1 MKWLLT
7 RLVGTGWPRLLAV
20 AWLTLLVVAATS
32 SVLLSEQTL
41 APDLLNAS
49 ASPLTPSHWLG
60 TDPVGQ
66 DVWTILLFGARITL
80 CVSLPAALL
89 ATFLG
94 TLLGL
99 LAGYWGNQR
108 LQLPACYW
116 LSAFLFAAGITLFKS
131 PGNSLGSA
139 GWPLV
144 LGATTVV
151 IGKLLSSFA
160 SMRKAI
166 ALPVDW
172 LVLTMIT
179 LLATIPRLLLV
190 LTVAAASEPTLWGV
204 VVLLTL
210 TSWPQSARLVR
221 AEVSR
226 VRQLPYLE
234 AATATGLPPWR
245 IIWHHLLPNVWGP
258 VATTIPLSIATLIAL
273 ETTLSFLGVG
283 LPTEVPSWGRLLAF
297 SRIAPGAWWLLVFP
311 GLCLL
316 ATTLS
321 LRQLLPTKMRRD
333 AI

>member
-7 RLVGTGWPRLLAV
+7 WLAGTSWPRLLAV
-20 AWLTLLVVAATS
+20 AWLTLLVFAATS
-32 SVLLSEQTL
+32 SMLLSEQTL
-41 APDLLNAS
+41 APDLLNAN
-49 ASPLTPSHWLG
+49 ASPLTPNHWLG
-60 TDPVGQ
+60 TNPLGQ

-89 ATFLG
+89 ATALG

-99 LAGYWGNQR
+99 LAGYWGNQQ
-108 LQLPACYW
+108 LQLPAYYW
-116 LSAFLFAAGITLFKS
+116 LCAFLFATGITLFKAPS
-131 PGNSLGSA
+131 NSMGAA
-139 GWPLV
+139 GWLLV
-144 LGATTVV
+144 LGATVVV
-151 IGKLLSSFA
+151 IGKVLSLLTGL
-160 SMRKAI
+160 RKTI

-172 LVLTMIT
+172 LVLSMIT

-190 LTVAAASEPTLWGV
+190 LTVAASVPTLWGV

-245 IIWHHLLPNVWGP
+245 IIWHHLLPNAWGP
-258 VATTIPLSIATLIAL
+258 VVTTIPLSIATLIAL

-283 LPTEVPSWGRLLAF
+283 LPPEVPSWGRLLAF
-297 SRIAPGAWWLLVFP
+297 SRVAPGAWWLLVFP

-321 LRQLLPTKMRRD
+321 LRQLLPTKMRRN